1 MPFNIVRGDITRFE
15 CDAVVNAANS
25 SLLGGGGVD
34 GAIHRAAGP
43 ALLEECRGLGGCETG
58 HAKVTG
64 GYDMPCKYIIH
75 TVGPV
80 WAGGG
85 KGEEAL
91 LESCYDSSLAL
102 ALEKGCQS
110 IAFPLISAGAFGYPK
125 DKALDVAVRRIKTFL
140 EDNDM
145 DVTLV
150 VYDRG
155 SFDIGRE
162 LYGEIRSFISDS
174 DVHIEDAASRMNR
187 VFGAFGRS
195 REKTAASAPVY
206 SAAMAADE
214 CSAVDTELETIT
226 HTLDESFSQM
236 LLRKIDERG
245 MTDVECYKHAN
256 KDRKLFSKIRSNVLY
271 RPSKNTVL
279 AFAVS
284 LGLTYEETQ
293 ELLSKAGFVLTRSS
307 RSDVIV
313 EYFIRKGVYD
323 IFTIN
328 EALFAF
334 DEALL

>member
-1 MPFNIVRGDITRFE
+1 MPFNIIRGDITGFE

-80 WAGGG
+80 WTGGSR
-85 KGEEAL
+85 GEEAL

-110 IAFPLISAGAFGYPK
+110 IAFPLISAGAFGYPR

-174 DVHIEDAASRMNR
+174 DVRTESRSSR
-187 VFGAFGRS
+187 VNGFFGALARPQA
-195 REKTAASAPVY
+195 KMAAPEEYAAP
-206 SAAMAADE
+206 MADE
-214 CSAVDTELETIT
+214 CVDAELESIT

-271 RPSKNTVL
+271 RPSKNTAL

-284 LGLTYEETQ
+284 LGLTYDETQ

-313 EYFIRKGVYD
+313 EYFIRKGIYD